1 MDRNQNSAPYSSNY
15 YPTPSSCS
23 CYSSTSYYSSQPPS
37 YTSSSYS
44 SPKVN
49 YPPKTTPT
57 PYKPLSEPNTPS
69 STMRATYDTAYDNK
83 SGSLNSVACSNGA
96 NGLMARFP
104 TFGDIPS
111 FPFIGGA
118 FDVVWNSPNCGSCWN
133 LTKMSTGV
141 SINITAIDSA
151 GSGFN
156 IAQEAFERLN
166 GGQIGQGVPD
176 LVANKKS
183 FSVCGLYGIFPPLSW

>member
-1 MDRNQNSAPYSSNY
+1 MVIQKALLNTHRLHIPQKGSYPPGNSGCPCPTYPPMDRNQNSASYSSNY

-111 FPFIGGA
+111 SLSSG
-118 FDVVWNSPNCGSCWN
+118 VLSTSCGTP
-133 LTKMSTGV
+133 LT
-141 SINITAIDSA
+141 AARA
-151 GSGFN
+151 G
-156 IAQEAFERLN
+156 I
-166 GGQIGQGVPD
+166 
-176 LVANKKS
+176 
-183 FSVCGLYGIFPPLSW
+183 